1 MAIRS
6 GVVPVEDEFDEL
18 APVAP
23 QAPAERSLEVAAAAE
38 AAAIAEADKV
48 LRAISLA
55 LTAKR

>member
-18 APVAP
+18 APVG
-23 QAPAERSLEVAAAAE
+23 PAERSLEVAAAAD

-48 LRAISLA
+48 FKAISLA